1 VTEQTP
7 NPAQA
12 AANEEAETPRAGDAA
27 PATDRPAAT
36 GGASAAASAPGPASG
51 GAATVSELEDRLR
64 RALADLDNLR
74 KRYERELA
82 RERAAERARL
92 AALWLPIVDDLDR
105 ALEHADGDPAALIE
119 GIRAVRDQA
128 VTTLA
133 QLGFPRFTDVGRPFD
148 GRGARRRSGGHRGSG
163 RPAGVRQRRVAAAPG
178 RSGGRR
184 RLEQWLI
191 VATSTRHLA

>member
-1 VTEQTP
+1 MTEQTP

-36 GGASAAASAPGPASG
+36 GGASAAAPARGPASG

-74 KRYERELA
+74 KRYDRELA

-105 ALEHADGDPAALIE
+105 ALEHADGDPTALIE

-148 GRGARRRSGGHRGSG
+148 PARHEAMGVVRADAPAGTVVAAVRPGYGNDESLL
-163 RPAGVRQRRVAAAPG
+163 RPAGVVVA
-178 RSGGRR
+178 GG
-184 RLEQWLI
+184 
-191 VATSTRHLA
+191 SSNG